1 MRRRTA
7 IVTAIAVLAMA
18 SGGAL
23 ALGQRSASRP
33 GATAQAAVAPPVP
46 VVAETVKSGNVP
58 IYLTGIGYVQAY
70 NTVIVHSQI
79 QGQLTAIP
87 FTEGQTVHQG
97 DLLAQI
103 DPRPYQAQLDQ
114 AIANRDR
121 DQAQLANAEVNLSR
135 YVPLQAK
142 GYATPQLVDT
152 QKAQVEQLQAAVK
165 SDEAV
170 IEAAQVQLGY
180 TRITAPINGVTGIR
194 QIDVGNIIHPTDPNG
209 LVVLTQLQPISVI
222 FTLPE
227 AELPEIQQ
235 QMAKGTLTVLAY
247 NQDDTIELD
256 QGTLGLVD
264 NQILQTSGSVRLKAN
279 FPNAAHR
286 LWPGELVDLRLLLE
300 TRQDGLTVP
309 STAVQQGPKATYV
322 YAIKPDGTV
331 ERRAVKVGQ
340 TWDGRA
346 LIDSGVKPGEQV
358 VVDGQSRLQAG
369 TRVAVLHGRA
379 AADFAR
385 DSAEQ
390 AEIP

>member
-7 IVTAIAVLAMA
+7 IVSAIAVLAAA

-23 ALGQRSASRP
+23 ALDQHAASP
-33 GATAQAAVAPPVP
+33 PAATAPPAAPPVP

-70 NTVIVHSQI
+70 NTVVVHSQI
-79 QGQLTAIP
+79 QGQLTEIP
-87 FTEGQTVHQG
+87 FIEGQTVHQG

-114 AIANRDR
+114 AVANRDR
-121 DQAQLANAEVNLSR
+121 DQAQLANAEANLSR

-165 SDEAV
+165 SDDAV

-227 AELPEIQQ
+227 ADLPEIQQ
-235 QMAKGTLTVLAY
+235 QMAKGALTVLAY
-247 NQDDTIELD
+247 NQDNTIELD
-256 QGTLGLVD
+256 QGTLALVD

-286 LWPGELVDLRLLLE
+286 LWPGELVDMRLLLE
-300 TRQDGLTVP
+300 TRQDGLTAAA
-309 STAVQQGPKATYV
+309 TAVLQGPKTTYV

-331 ERRAVKVGQ
+331 ERRTVKVGQ
-340 TWDGRA
+340 IWDGRA
-346 LIDSGVKPGEQV
+346 LIESGVRPGEQV

-369 TRVAVLHGRA
+369 SPVTVLHGRA
-379 AADFAR
+379 AKDFAR
-385 DSAEQ
+385 DSAAQ
-390 AEIP
+390 AQIP